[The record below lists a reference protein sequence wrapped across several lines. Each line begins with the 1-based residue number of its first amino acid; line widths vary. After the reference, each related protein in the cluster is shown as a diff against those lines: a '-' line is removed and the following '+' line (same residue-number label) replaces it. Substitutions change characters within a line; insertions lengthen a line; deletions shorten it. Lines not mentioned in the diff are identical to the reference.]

1 MPFMNK
7 ALNTPITQRISSWF
21 SQKPR
26 LSGIMAFLFLMPF
39 VYFAISLRYK
49 IIRENEHREM
59 SNILNVVQRNM
70 DQIYKNSYTT
80 TLTLALTIND
90 KGIPEDF
97 NLVGKQLVESNPS
110 IDAVQL
116 VPNGVIK
123 YIYPIKGNEA
133 ALNYDILHS
142 NQTNQEALTALRTKS
157 FYFAG
162 PLNLKQGGMGVVGRL
177 PVFKKNKFWGFSAV
191 VIRMNTLLK
200 TSGIGSIDETK
211 YYFQFSKTDPK
222 TKKET
227 FYLNNKSDFR
237 EKYYRKV
244 TIPEGNWN
252 LYLISRHSDNVLY
265 QIYTSLILGTL
276 LCLIFGL
283 WVYSMMKKPAEQHLL
298 ILEQAKILV
307 ENEIKFKTLF
317 EQAPVGIAKVDIA
330 SGLFLESNAQF
341 SKISEYYDEDL
352 KKMTMPKL
360 LSSDAFEL
368 FQEGLQNLKNKTTEE
383 FQIETQIMTKTGKRI
398 WINMLATPLGNNLE
412 NPEKFILIVENI
424 QDKKSTEEDLRN
436 SFDLVNEQNKRLL
449 NFSYIVSHNL
459 RSHSSNIKSISN
471 LMDEADSE
479 EEKLELMEM
488 LRKVSFSLQDTMTNL
503 NEVINIQSNLG
514 LNREELNLKVFID
527 NTLHL
532 LSDQINKK
540 EATIFVDVDANALVN
555 YNAAY
560 LESILLNLVSNAIKY
575 ASKDRVPIVK
585 IEYNMLLKRLMVSDN
600 GIGID
605 LNKHGNNMF
614 GMYKTF
620 HKNADAKGLGLFIT
634 KNQIEAM
641 GGKITVESEPHK
653 GTSFTVYFN

>member
-133 ALNYDILHS
+133 ALNYDILQS

-211 YYFQFSKTDPK
+211 YYFQ
-222 TKKET
+222 
-227 FYLNNKSDFR
+227 
-237 EKYYRKV
+237 
-244 TIPEGNWN
+244 I
-252 LYLISRHSDNVLY
+252 
-265 QIYTSLILGTL
+265 
-276 LCLIFGL
+276 
-283 WVYSMMKKPAEQHLL
+283 
-298 ILEQAKILV
+298 
-307 ENEIKFKTLF
+307 
-317 EQAPVGIAKVDIA
+317 
-330 SGLFLESNAQF
+330 
-341 SKISEYYDEDL
+341 
-352 KKMTMPKL
+352 
-360 LSSDAFEL
+360 
-368 FQEGLQNLKNKTTEE
+368 
-383 FQIETQIMTKTGKRI
+383 
-398 WINMLATPLGNNLE
+398 
-412 NPEKFILIVENI
+412 
-424 QDKKSTEEDLRN
+424 
-436 SFDLVNEQNKRLL
+436 
-449 NFSYIVSHNL
+449 
-459 RSHSSNIKSISN
+459 
-471 LMDEADSE
+471 
-479 EEKLELMEM
+479 
-488 LRKVSFSLQDTMTNL
+488 
-503 NEVINIQSNLG
+503 
-514 LNREELNLKVFID
+514 
-527 NTLHL
+527 
-532 LSDQINKK
+532 
-540 EATIFVDVDANALVN
+540 
-555 YNAAY
+555 
-560 LESILLNLVSNAIKY
+560 
-575 ASKDRVPIVK
+575 
-585 IEYNMLLKRLMVSDN
+585 
-600 GIGID
+600 
-605 LNKHGNNMF
+605 
-614 GMYKTF
+614 
-620 HKNADAKGLGLFIT
+620 
-634 KNQIEAM
+634 
-641 GGKITVESEPHK
+641 
-653 GTSFTVYFN
+653 

>member
-1 MPFMNK
+1 M
-7 ALNTPITQRISSWF
+7 NTPKQTHLAQRFSSWF

-26 LSGIMAFLFLMPF
+26 LAGVLAFLFLMPF

-70 DQIYKNSYTT
+70 AQIYKNSYTT

-90 KGIPEDF
+90 KGEPEDF
-97 NLVGKQLVESNPS
+97 EKVGKQLVESNPS

-123 YIYPIKGNEA
+123 YIYPEKGNEA
-133 ALNYDILHS
+133 AMNYDIMHS
-142 NQTNQEALTALRTKS
+142 NTTNQEALLALNTKS

-162 PLNLKQGGMGVVGRL
+162 PLTLKQGGVGVVGRL

-191 VIRMNTLLK
+191 VIRMSTLLK
-200 TSGIGSIDETK
+200 ASGIGSIDDSK
-211 YYFQFSKTDPK
+211 YYFQFSKTDTK
-222 TKKET
+222 TGKET
-227 FYLNNKSDFR
+227 FYLKEKANFSD
-237 EKYYRKV
+237 KYYRSV

-252 LYLISRHSDNVLY
+252 LYLISRHSDNAIY

-283 WVYSMMKKPAEQHLL
+283 WVYSMMKKPAEQHIL

-317 EQAPVGIAKVDIA
+317 EQAPVGIAKADVT
-330 SGLFLESNAQF
+330 SGTFLESNAQF
-341 SKISEYYDEDL
+341 SKITEFSQDEL
-352 KKMTMPKL
+352 KNSSLDQL
-360 LSSDAFEL
+360 LSPEDYTV
-368 FQEGLQNLKNKTTEE
+368 FQNALQQLKSRKQEE
-383 FQIETQIMTKTGKRI
+383 FNTEIQIQAKSGKRI
-398 WINMLATPLGNNLE
+398 WINLLVAPLWSNE
-412 NPEKFILIVENI
+412 TEAQKYILIIEDI
-424 QDKKSTEEDLRN
+424 DTKKTTEEDLRN

-471 LMDEADSE
+471 LMDEADTE
-479 EEKLELMEM
+479 EEKVELMEM

-503 NEVINIQSNLG
+503 NEVVNIQSNIG
-514 LNREELNLKVFID
+514 LHREDLNLKVYID
-527 NTLHL
+527 STLHVL
-532 LSDQINKK
+532 NEQINQKD
-540 EATIFVDVDANALVN
+540 ATLFVDVDSNATVV

-575 ASKDRVPIVK
+575 AAKDRVPIVK
-585 IEYNMLLKRLMVSDN
+585 IEYNPMLKKLSVSDN

-605 LNKHGNNMF
+605 LKKHGHNMF

-653 GTSFTVYFN
+653 GTTFTVYFA

>member
-1 MPFMNK
+1 MPFMNTTH
-7 ALNTPITQRISSWF
+7 NTHFAQRFSAWF
-21 SQKPR
+21 AQKPR
-26 LSGIMAFLFLMPF
+26 LAGILAFLFLMPF

-70 DQIYKNSYTT
+70 AQIYKNSYTT

-90 KGIPEDF
+90 NGQPEDF
-97 NLVGKQLVESNPS
+97 EKVGKQLVESNPS

-116 VPNGVIK
+116 VPNGTIK
-123 YIYPIKGNEA
+123 YIYPLKGNEA
-133 ALNYDILHS
+133 ALNYNILVS
-142 NQTNQEALTALRTKS
+142 KNTKQEAIVSLKTKS

-162 PLNLKQGGMGVVGRL
+162 PLELKQGGIGVVGRL
-177 PVFKKNKFWGFSAV
+177 PVYKKNKFWGFSAV

-200 TSGIGSIDETK
+200 ASGIGSIDDTK
-211 YYFQFSKTDPK
+211 YYFQFSKTNPK
-222 TKKET
+222 TGKET
-227 FYLNNKSDFR
+227 FYLKEKANFKDKYFR
-237 EKYYRKV
+237 SV

-252 LYLISRHSDNVLY
+252 LYLISRHSNNAIY

-283 WVYSMMKKPAEQHLL
+283 WVYSMMKKPAEQHIL

-317 EQAPVGIAKVDIA
+317 EQAPVGIAKADV
-330 SGLFLESNAQF
+330 SSNSFLESNAQF
-341 SKISEYYDEDL
+341 SKITEYTEDEL
-352 KKMTMPKL
+352 KSCSLDRL
-360 LSSDAFEL
+360 LSPEDYVAFK
-368 FQEGLQNLKNKTTEE
+368 QALQRLLSKEQEE
-383 FQIETQIMTKTGKRI
+383 FNTEILLQTKNGKRI
-398 WINMLATPLGNNLE
+398 WINMLVAPIWSNE
-412 NPEKFILIVENI
+412 IEAQKYILIIEDI
-424 QDKKSTEEDLRN
+424 DAKKTTEEDLHN

-471 LMDEADSE
+471 LMDEADTE

-488 LRKVSFSLQDTMTNL
+488 LRKVSLSLQDTMTNL
-503 NEVINIQSNLG
+503 NEVVNIQSNIG
-514 LNREELNLKVFID
+514 LQREELNLKVFID
-527 NTLHL
+527 STLHVL
-532 LSDQINKK
+532 NEQIIQKD
-540 EATIFVDVDANALVN
+540 ATLFVDVDSNATVL

-575 ASKDRVPIVK
+575 ASHDRVPIVK
-585 IEYNMLLKRLMVSDN
+585 IEYNAVMKKLSVSDN

-605 LNKHGNNMF
+605 LKKHGHNMF

-653 GTSFTVYFN
+653 GTTFTVYFV

>member
-1 MPFMNK
+1 M
-7 ALNTPITQRISSWF
+7 NTPNQKQLVQRFSSWF

-26 LSGIMAFLFLMPF
+26 LAGILAFLFLMPF

-70 DQIYKNSYTT
+70 AQIYKNSYTT

-97 NLVGKQLVESNPS
+97 EKVGKQLVESNPS

-123 YIYPIKGNEA
+123 YIYPKKGNEEA
-133 ALNYDILHS
+133 MNFDIMHS
-142 NQTNQEALTALRTKS
+142 NSTNQEALMALNTKS

-162 PLNLKQGGMGVVGRL
+162 PLTLKQGGIGVVGRL

-191 VIRMNTLLK
+191 VIRMSTLLK
-200 TSGIGSIDETK
+200 ASGIGSIDDTK
-211 YYFQFSKTDPK
+211 YYFQFSKTDAK
-222 TKKET
+222 TGKET
-227 FYLNNKSDFR
+227 FYLKDKSNFSD
-237 EKYYRKV
+237 KYYRSV

-252 LYLISRHSDNVLY
+252 LYLISRHSNNAIY

-283 WVYSMMKKPAEQHLL
+283 WVYSMMKKPAEQHIL

-317 EQAPVGIAKVDIA
+317 EQAPVGIAKADVTT
-330 SGLFLESNAQF
+330 GVFLESNAQF
-341 SKISEYYDEDL
+341 SKITEFSQEEL
-352 KKMTMPKL
+352 KNSSLDKL
-360 LSSDAFEL
+360 LAPEDYIV
-368 FQEGLQNLKNKTTEE
+368 FQNALQQLKSREQEE
-383 FQIETQIMTKTGKRI
+383 FNTEIQIQAKSGKRM
-398 WINMLATPLGNNLE
+398 WINLLVAPLWSNE
-412 NPEKFILIVENI
+412 TEPQKYILIIEDI
-424 QDKKSTEEDLRN
+424 DTKKTTEEDLRN

-471 LMDEADSE
+471 LMDEADTE
-479 EEKLELMEM
+479 EEKVELMEM
-488 LRKVSFSLQDTMTNL
+488 LRKVSFALQDTMTNL
-503 NEVINIQSNLG
+503 NEVVNIQSNIG
-514 LNREELNLKVFID
+514 LHREDLNLKVFID
-527 NTLHL
+527 STLHVL
-532 LSDQINKK
+532 NEQINQKS
-540 EATIFVDVDANALVN
+540 ATLFIDVDSNATVV

-585 IEYNMLLKRLMVSDN
+585 IEYNPMLKKLSVSDN

-605 LNKHGNNMF
+605 LKKNGHNMF

-653 GTSFTVYFN
+653 GTTFTVYFA